1 MAKLENVKKG
11 ETVALLGFT
20 GMNIGEFKVTA
31 ATKSEITIETKKGT
45 LSFSRKTGK
54 QLGLPEE
61 KEKYANK
68 IVLPEDAPEKVER
81 KAKPAKKDD
90 KKKPAKEDK
99 KPAKKQPAPPVEP
112 DDDAEDKALDSMTL
126 EELLAYAD
134 EEEIDLSHLNKKQRK
149 DQSKVLQAIKD
160 AKDDDDDE
168 EEEDDLD
175 GILAGMTLTELFEY
189 ADENEVDLSQLN
201 KKQKKDKGTVIDAIK
216 EALEYG
222 EYEEFDEC

>member
-54 QLGLPEE
+54 QLGLAED

-68 IVLPEDAPEKVER
+68 IVLPEDAPPKVER
-81 KAKPAKKDD
+81 KAKPKVEDKKDD
-90 KKKPAKEDK
+90 KKKPAKDK
-99 KPAKKQPAPPVEP
+99 KPAPEP
-112 DDDAEDKALDSMTL
+112 ED
-126 EELLAYAD
+126 
-134 EEEIDLSHLNKKQRK
+134 
-149 DQSKVLQAIKD
+149 V
-160 AKDDDDDE
+160 
-168 EEEDDLD
+168 EEEDGLD

-189 ADENEVDLSQLN
+189 ADENEVDLSHLN

-216 EALEYG
+216 EALEDDDDD
-222 EYEEFDEC
+222 YEDAE

>member
-112 DDDAEDKALDSMTL
+112 DDD
-126 EELLAYAD
+126 
-134 EEEIDLSHLNKKQRK
+134 
-149 DQSKVLQAIKD
+149 
-160 AKDDDDDE
+160 E

>member
-54 QLGLPEE
+54 QLGLAED

-68 IVLPEDAPEKVER
+68 IVLPEDAPPKVER
-81 KAKPAKKDD
+81 KAKPKVEDKKDD
-90 KKKPAKEDK
+90 KKKPAKDK
-99 KPAKKQPAPPVEP
+99 KPAPEP
-112 DDDAEDKALDSMTL
+112 ED
-126 EELLAYAD
+126 
-134 EEEIDLSHLNKKQRK
+134 
-149 DQSKVLQAIKD
+149 V
-160 AKDDDDDE
+160 
-168 EEEDDLD
+168 EEEDGLD

-216 EALEYG
+216 EALEDDDDD
-222 EYEEFDEC
+222 YEDAE

>member
-1 MAKLENVKKG
+1 MAKLEKIKKG
-11 ETVALLGFT
+11 NVVTLLGFT
-20 GMNIGEFKVTA
+20 GMNIGDFPVVE
-31 ATKSEITIETKKGT
+31 ATKTELTIETKKGT

-99 KPAKKQPAPPVEP
+99 KPAEKQPAPPVEP
-112 DDDAEDKALDSMTL
+112 DDDDDAEDKALDSMTL

-149 DQSKVLQAIKD
+149 DQAKVLQAIKD
-160 AKDDDDDE
+160 AKDDDDDDY
-168 EEEDDLD
+168 ED
-175 GILAGMTLTELFEY
+175 AE
-189 ADENEVDLSQLN
+189 
-201 KKQKKDKGTVIDAIK
+201 
-216 EALEYG
+216 
-222 EYEEFDEC
+222 

>member
-54 QLGLPEE
+54 QLGLAED

-68 IVLPEDAPEKVER
+68 IVLPEDAPPKVER
-81 KAKPAKKDD
+81 KAKPKVEDKKDD
-90 KKKPAKEDK
+90 KKKPAKDK
-99 KPAKKQPAPPVEP
+99 KPAPEP
-112 DDDAEDKALDSMTL
+112 E
-126 EELLAYAD
+126 
-134 EEEIDLSHLNKKQRK
+134 
-149 DQSKVLQAIKD
+149 
-160 AKDDDDDE
+160 DDDDV
-168 EEEDDLD
+168 EEEDGLD

-216 EALEYG
+216 EALEDDDDD
-222 EYEEFDEC
+222 YEDAE

>member
-68 IVLPEDAPEKVER
+68 IVLPEDAPPKVER
-81 KAKPAKKDD
+81 KAKPEKKED
-90 KKKPAKEDK
+90 KKKDK
-99 KPAKKQPAPPVEP
+99 KPAKPIEKDEP
-112 DDDAEDKALDSMTL
+112 DDNDAEDKALDSMTL

-134 EEEIDLSHLNKKQRK
+134 EEDIDLSHLNKKQRK
-149 DQSKVLQAIKD
+149 DQAKVLQAIKD
-160 AKDDDDDE
+160 AKDDDDDDDDDY
-168 EEEDDLD
+168 ED
-175 GILAGMTLTELFEY
+175 AE
-189 ADENEVDLSQLN
+189 
-201 KKQKKDKGTVIDAIK
+201 
-216 EALEYG
+216 
-222 EYEEFDEC
+222 

>member
-68 IVLPEDAPEKVER
+68 IVLPEDAPPKVER
-81 KAKPAKKDD
+81 KAKPKVEDKKDD

-99 KPAKKQPAPPVEP
+99 KPAKKQPAPPE
-112 DDDAEDKALDSMTL
+112 
-126 EELLAYAD
+126 
-134 EEEIDLSHLNKKQRK
+134 
-149 DQSKVLQAIKD
+149 
-160 AKDDDDDE
+160 DDDDVE
-168 EEEDDLD
+168 EEEDGLD

-189 ADENEVDLSQLN
+189 ADENEVDLSHLN

-216 EALEYG
+216 EALEDDDDD
-222 EYEEFDEC
+222 YEDAE